1 MSMTEIRDADL
12 RGFHTTG
19 PEEATSK
26 SKLLAAAAVILGL
39 AAVGAYAYTSHSL
52 LPSTP
57 QKTVIS
63 QPIAMTPPPASP
75 ATTQPDTA
83 TPAPQVVAPAPEVQ
97 APAPE
102 VQAKAVAPQAPA
114 KAKASQHVTHVRART
129 PESTS
134 TPAATPPDTT
144 TVPAAPSQS
153 VAPPNID
160 TTTPYTAAPVTT
172 PQNTVTPQTAA
183 PDTTTQ
189 QPQTT
194 PDQGAPQPPSPQ

>member
-19 PEEATSK
+19 PEEAASK

-102 VQAKAVAPQAPA
+102 VKAKAVAPQAPA

-134 TPAATPPDTT
+134 TPAATPPDT